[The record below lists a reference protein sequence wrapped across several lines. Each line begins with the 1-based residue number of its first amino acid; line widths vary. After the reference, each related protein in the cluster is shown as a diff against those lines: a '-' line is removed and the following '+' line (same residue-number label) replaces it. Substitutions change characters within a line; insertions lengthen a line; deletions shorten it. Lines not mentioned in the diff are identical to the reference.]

1 MLGGHVRNTL
11 RSTGLMTVIALT
23 GCSVE
28 YYDRQGQ
35 DIQRLG
41 DAINH
46 CRGYT
51 EFVLPPAARISVDR
65 LSTREARDHY
75 DVYFNVS
82 DGTHHGYVQ
91 CQVNLRGKI
100 THHVVRDFRRRSRSF
115 GDFSF

>member
-1 MLGGHVRNTL
+1 MTAL
-11 RSTGLMTVIALT
+11 RSTGFVAVVALT

-28 YYDRQGQ
+28 YYDRQGV
-35 DIQRLG
+35 DIRRLG

-51 EFVLPPAARISVDR
+51 EFVLPPEVRISVDR
-65 LSTREARDHY
+65 LSTREGRDYY
-75 DVYFNVS
+75 DVYFDVS
-82 DGTHHGYVQ
+82 DGTDHGYVQ
-91 CQVNLRGKI
+91 CQVDFRGKI

>member
-1 MLGGHVRNTL
+1 MNTL
-11 RSTGLMTVIALT
+11 RSVSVAAVLAIS

-28 YYDRQGQ
+28 RYDRQGV
-35 DIQRLG
+35 DIRRLG

-51 EFVLPPAARISVDR
+51 EFVLPPEARISVDR
-65 LSTREARDHY
+65 LSTREAIDHY

-91 CQVNLRGKI
+91 CQVDFRGKI